1 MGEKSDMEEKMVAA
15 LEALGSRISVIEQ
28 QVGKLTEAT
37 SAKNADENKSEVVQ
51 ESSDVP
57 SSEVVQEPSD
67 ATGSSDATPPG
78 GGRRR
83 RSRRGKRLR
92 KSRKSR
98 RSRRH

>member
-1 MGEKSDMEEKMVAA
+1 MGEKSNIEEKLVTA
-15 LEALGSRISVIEQ
+15 LEALGSRIAVIEQ
-28 QVGKLTEAT
+28 QVVRLTEAT

-57 SSEVVQEPSD
+57 SSEVVQE
-67 ATGSSDATPPG
+67 SSDATPPG

-83 RSRRGKRLR
+83 RSRRGKRL
-92 KSRKSR
+92 KKSR